1 MPKVSAAV
9 LSRLPHYYQILTDL
23 RGRGREFVSSEH
35 LGRLLGIDDSLV
47 RKDLTGV
54 VSGVQRVG
62 YHVPT
67 TLARIE
73 EILGLANIK
82 DACLAGVGSLGR
94 ALLRYPGFE
103 QYGMKIVA
111 AFDNDPAVV
120 GSQVAGIPVLGLS
133 ELEYMIARLK
143 IRIGIIAVPA
153 PAAQGVADGMLRSG
167 IMAIWNFAP
176 VALVAPP
183 EIIVRHENLAA
194 GLSLISY
201 ELQEKMRLGPSGD
214 TPEPGTSGESEGD

>member
-9 LSRLPHYYQILTDL
+9 LSRLPHYYQILSDL
-23 RGRGREFVSSEH
+23 RARGREFVSSEH
-35 LGRLLGIDDSLV
+35 LGRLLGVDDSLV
-47 RKDLTGV
+47 RKDLMSV

-67 TLARIE
+67 TIARIE
-73 EILGLANIK
+73 EILGLANTK
-82 DACLAGVGSLGR
+82 DACLVGAGSLGR

-111 AFDNDPAVV
+111 AFDSDPAAV
-120 GSQVAGIPVLGLS
+120 GSQVAGVPVLGLS
-133 ELEYMIARLK
+133 EIEYMIARLK
-143 IRIGIIAVPA
+143 IRIGIITVPA
-153 PAAQGVADGMLRSG
+153 AAAQAVADAMVRSG

-176 VALVAPP
+176 VALVVPP
-183 EIIVRHENLAA
+183 EVIVRNENLAA

-201 ELQEKMRLGPSGD
+201 QLQEKMRLGPPQD
-214 TPEPGTSGESEGD
+214 TPGPGTPEESEGG